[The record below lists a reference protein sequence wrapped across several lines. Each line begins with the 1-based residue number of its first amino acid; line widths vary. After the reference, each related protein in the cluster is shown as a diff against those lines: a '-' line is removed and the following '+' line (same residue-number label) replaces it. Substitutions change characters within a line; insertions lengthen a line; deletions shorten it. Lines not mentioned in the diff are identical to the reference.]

1 MKALPICLSRALLAF
16 ISAAV
21 TPYATAQTAAEGDVN
36 DGRDYVS
43 ERAALEQ
50 AWQLLDRK
58 WSAVVTSEPGKATKL
73 LKSTPSAQ
81 KLEIKPLSLAEQRK
95 LESEQNLLPPQR
107 KSLAL
112 TSLNGYY
119 EPAELHPA
127 DGMLNA
133 MLTVTYARNLI
144 GNDPVNLR
152 SYNGQLVGPTLRAK
166 PGDVLRITV
175 RNTLP
180 TQPWKA
186 NSMNKLHD
194 FNTTNL
200 HTHGLHVSPNGISDN
215 VLLEI
220 KPGATQEYVI
230 EIPEDH
236 VCGTFWYHPHHH
248 GSTAANV
255 ASGMSGALIIEG
267 GIDDLPAIKATKERV
282 MVLNQ
287 ILYLTDVPGPTKTTT
302 GDTKKEETP
311 TTIKLPYGV
320 IEEQYAG
327 LNMGPGDAAKLGR
340 FTTINGVQ
348 LPVIRMR
355 PGQIERWRLID
366 SAQSEIIQLQLV
378 DAKTMQEVI
387 PFQEIAVDGIPLGKV
402 VKQSSIQLLP
412 GYRSDV
418 LVQMPK
424 NGEYLLVDMAK
435 LGMKSNPA
443 NQVPLQYV
451 ARILVEG
458 EAVTGMKMPTDEEMK
473 PFRPATLTRS
483 EKDGDQKAV
492 YGIIPTLG
500 PDGKANGAR
509 FVIDDKSFD
518 MDKARELKLGTIDE
532 WKVSV
537 KNGGTINTG
546 HPFHIHVNPFEVTSI
561 MGPENPSDPDSPQ
574 VEFLIGGPVWRD
586 TIWVP
591 NNGTV
596 TFRTKYEDFIGTFV
610 QHCHILDHE
619 DQGMM
624 QFIDIF
630 DPSKTMASAA
640 PTDLAPAR
648 GSRAPDVKLTDAAGA
663 IKQLSDEALGR
674 KIVFLF
680 KGHGCLHCA
689 EQVQEFTALYE
700 QFKARGIQVIGITS
714 DDADVLKQA
723 LKEAPC
729 PFPIYADPEARA
741 FAAFGCSRSGGL
753 LHGTFLIDEQ
763 GLIEWRTTGASPYQG
778 VTRLLDG
785 PLAQTTAAAK
795 L

>member
-1 MKALPICLSRALLAF
+1 MCLYRALLALL
-16 ISAAV
+16 SAAV
-21 TPYATAQTAAEGDVN
+21 TPHVTAQAAAEEDVN
-36 DGRDYVS
+36 DGRDFVS
-43 ERAALEQ
+43 ERAAVEQ
-50 AWQLLDRK
+50 AWQMLDSK
-58 WSAVVTSEPGKATKL
+58 WSAFITREPGKAPKL

-81 KLEIKPLSLAEQRK
+81 KLEIKPLTLAEQRK
-95 LESEQNLLPPQR
+95 LESEQNFLPPQR

-127 DGMLNA
+127 DGTLNA

-144 GNDPVNLR
+144 GNAPVNLR

-180 TQPWKA
+180 TQPWKP

-215 VLLEI
+215 VLIEI

-230 EIPEDH
+230 EIPKNH

-287 ILYLTDVPGPTKTTT
+287 ILYVTDIPATKETKT
-302 GDTKKEETP
+302 GKIITP
-311 TTIKLPYGV
+311 AEILPYGV

-327 LNMGPGDAAKLGR
+327 LNMGPEDAAKLGR

-378 DAKTMQEVI
+378 DAKTMQEVV
-387 PFQEIAVDGIPLGKV
+387 PFHEIAVDGIPLGKA
-402 VKQSSIQLLP
+402 VKQNFIELLP

-424 NGEYLLVDMAK
+424 TGEYLLVDMAK
-435 LGMKSNPA
+435 LGMKSDPA
-443 NQVPLQYV
+443 NPVPLQFV
-451 ARILVEG
+451 ARVLVEG
-458 EAVTGMKMPTDEEMK
+458 EAVTGMKLPTEEEMK
-473 PFRPATLTRS
+473 PFRPATLTTS
-483 EKDGDQKAV
+483 ENVGNQKAV
-492 YGIIPTLG
+492 YGIVPSLG
-500 PDGKANGAR
+500 PDGKPNGAR
-509 FVIDDKSFD
+509 FVIDDESFD
-518 MDKARELKLGTIDE
+518 MDKARVLKLGTIDE

-561 MGPENPSDPDSPQ
+561 MGPENPSDPSSPQ
-574 VEFLIGGPVWRD
+574 VEQLTGGPVWRD

-624 QFIDIF
+624 QLVDIV
-630 DPSKTMASAA
+630 DPSKAVASAA
-640 PTDLAPAR
+640 RVNLTPTR
-648 GSRAPDVKLTDAAGA
+648 GSRVPDVKLTDSAGSS
-663 IKQLSDEALGR
+663 KQLSDEEQGR

-689 EQVQEFTALYE
+689 EQVQEFTAHYE
-700 QFKARGIQVIGITS
+700 QFKARGIQVIGISS
-714 DDADVLKQA
+714 DDADVLKLA

-729 PFPIYADPEARA
+729 PFPIYADPEAHA

-753 LHGTFLIDEQ
+753 LHGTFLIDEK
-763 GLIEWRTTGASPYQG
+763 GLIEWRTTGSGPYLG
-778 VTRLLDG
+778 VSHLLDG
-785 PLAQTTAAAK
+785 PPAPTTAAAK
-795 L
+795 LQ